1 MNKNIII
8 QKSVDEAYYKIT
20 SIATIKAYIS
30 GGYSDLILNKDNLN
44 YANEIINELFKKI
57 SNEIKIKVKKSDIDF
72 IEYKSFC
79 FNNPSNELIN
89 DCFKIVN
96 KSIKTN
102 KKSSNKTTLI
112 DSLNLLSNKYIK
124 EELAKSLD
132 TIFDILLDYYTI
144 IR

>member
-1 MNKNIII
+1 MNKDLII

-30 GGYSDLILNKDNLN
+30 GGYSDLIINKDNIN
-44 YANEIINELFKKI
+44 YVDEIINELFKKI
-57 SNEIKIKVKKSDIDF
+57 SNEIKIKVKKDDIDF

-79 FNNPSNELIN
+79 FNNPSKELIN

-96 KSIKTN
+96 NFITN

-112 DSLNLLSNKYIK
+112 DSLNSLKNKYSE

>member
-1 MNKNIII
+1 MNKDLII

-30 GGYSDLILNKDNLN
+30 GGYSDLIINKDNIN
-44 YANEIINELFKKI
+44 YVDEIINELFKKI
-57 SNEIKIKVKKSDIDF
+57 SNEIKIKVKKDDVDF

-96 KSIKTN
+96 NFITN

-112 DSLNLLSNKYIK
+112 DSLNSLKNKYSE
-124 EELAKSLD
+124 EELTKSLD

>member
-1 MNKNIII
+1 MNKDLII

-30 GGYSDLILNKDNLN
+30 GGYSDLIINKDNIN
-44 YANEIINELFKKI
+44 YVDKIISELLKEI
-57 SNEIKIKVKKSDIDF
+57 SNEVKTKVKKDDVDF

-96 KSIKTN
+96 NFITN

-112 DSLNLLSNKYIK
+112 GL
-124 EELAKSLD
+124 
-132 TIFDILLDYYTI
+132 T
-144 IR
+144 

>member
-1 MNKNIII
+1 MKLLMN
-8 QKSVDEAYYKIT
+8 Y
-20 SIATIKAYIS
+20 
-30 GGYSDLILNKDNLN
+30 L
-44 YANEIINELFKKI
+44 KKI
-57 SNEIKIKVKKSDIDF
+57 SNEVKTKVKKDDVDF

-96 KSIKTN
+96 NFITN

-112 DSLNLLSNKYIK
+112 DSLNSLKNKYSE

>member
-1 MNKNIII
+1 MNKDLII

-30 GGYSDLILNKDNLN
+30 GGYSDLIINKDNIN
-44 YANEIINELFKKI
+44 YVDEIINELFKKI
-57 SNEIKIKVKKSDIDF
+57 NNEIKIKVKKDDVDF

-79 FNNPSNELIN
+79 FNNPSSELIN

-96 KSIKTN
+96 NFITN

-112 DSLNLLSNKYIK
+112 DSLNSLKNKYSE

-132 TIFDILLDYYTI
+132 TIFDILLNYYTI

>member
-1 MNKNIII
+1 MNKDLLI
-8 QKSVDEAYYKIT
+8 QNSVDNAYYKLT
-20 SIATIKAYIS
+20 SITEIGTYIS
-30 GGYSDLILNKDNLN
+30 GGYYNLIINKENLN
-44 YANEIINELFKKI
+44 FYDKIINQLFEKI
-57 SNEIKIKVKKSDIDF
+57 TNVIKFSISRDDVDS

-96 KSIKTN
+96 NFITN

-112 DSLNLLSNKYIK
+112 DSLNSLKNKYSE

-132 TIFDILLDYYTI
+132 NCSTDVGNIPLSSK
-144 IR
+144 